1 MMLRTVWSANP
12 VCAAADPREV
22 PAMGL
27 AAQEATQP
35 SPRPKRA
42 ADGEA
47 LLLAAGSSA
56 ARPRSRAAAA
66 RPAARRRM
74 GTRVDDHD
82 VMIYRLSPLCPA
94 EYPKELSETYTR
106 PRQVSRYPVSGL
118 AAGQRPGRPGSGA
131 GVTAAK

>member
-12 VCAAADPREV
+12 ANATRDV

-35 SPRPKRA
+35 SPGPGRA
-42 ADGEA
+42 AGGEA

-56 ARPRSRAAAA
+56 ASPRSRAAAA

-74 GTRVDDHD
+74 GARADDHD
-82 VMIYRLSPLCPA
+82 VMIYPPCA
-94 EYPKELSETYTR
+94 
-106 PRQVSRYPVSGL
+106 PRRIPQRVIRDVHQT
-118 AAGQRPGRPGSGA
+118 AAGVQMRRFRAGA
-131 GVTAAK
+131 RSAELDALVAEVGDYFQPAA

>member
-82 VMIYRLSPLCPA
+82 VMIYPPCALQNTPKSYPRRTPDRGRCPD
-94 EYPKELSETYTR
+94 TR
-106 PRQVSRYPVSGL
+106 FPGWRPVSGRAGL
-118 AAGQRPGRPGSGA
+118 ALARA
-131 GVTAAK
+131 